1 MLKKELH
8 MKMKAMD
15 FLERF
20 AIRTANLISP
30 GKAPDWT
37 RAIYEPLT
45 NIATDPPF
53 SFEVRAK
60 TMEDLIDEVDS
71 EAPRPV
77 KRKGE
82 LHLIDFVYSLGC
94 DQKNTWHPPMV
105 VIEHENVTCRRTKKG
120 GSKGR
125 IRRLEKLRED
135 FWKVCLYV
143 APLRVIIGYG
153 RDRENIEH
161 KQVAYDGGCE
171 LIGFYDEWGLRQMPD
186 SETLLLMG
194 WRQSIVP
201 REWHFW
207 IKRGNER
214 WKEGSA
220 SARDN
225 RAQIAERTS

>member
-1 MLKKELH
+1 

-20 AIRTANLISP
+20 TIRTANLNSP
-30 GKAPDWT
+30 GNAPDWT
-37 RAIYEPLT
+37 RAIYAPLT
-45 NIATDPPF
+45 SIAMDAPF
-53 SFEVRAK
+53 NFEVRARPIEELVD
-60 TMEDLIDEVDS
+60 EDDS
-71 EAPRPV
+71 DAFRPAKSG

-105 VIEHENVTCRRTKKG
+105 VIEHENVTCRRGKKG
-120 GSKGR
+120 EGKGK

-135 FWKVCLYV
+135 FWKACLYA

-153 RDRENIEH
+153 RDLENIEH

-171 LIGFYDEWGLRQMPD
+171 LIDFYDEWGLRQMPD

-194 WRQSIVP
+194 WRQSILP

-207 IKRGNER
+207 IKLGDAKWR
-214 WKEGSA
+214 EGSA
-220 SARDN
+220 TARDG
-225 RAQIAERTS
+225 RAHVAERGGGR